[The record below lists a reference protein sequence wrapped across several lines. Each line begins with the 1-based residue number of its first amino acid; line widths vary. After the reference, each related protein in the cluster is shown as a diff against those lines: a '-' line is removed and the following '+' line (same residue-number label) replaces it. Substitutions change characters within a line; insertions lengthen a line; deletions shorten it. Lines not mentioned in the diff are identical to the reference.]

1 MKEEKVIL
9 TLTTIP
15 TRLNSPYGY
24 DMRYTLQSLL
34 NQKYNNFEIH
44 LNIPFICKKTNEEY
58 IFPEWL
64 NEMVDNGKLE
74 IFRVEDN
81 GPITKL
87 LPTLERITDPEQII
101 IVVDDD
107 MIYNENMIL
116 EHIKN
121 REQWPEN
128 PVGYDGIKSR
138 NEDGSISV
146 FFNDLRDHF
155 YSGNHRNSAVDILQ
169 HYKSISY
176 KRRFFEDDF
185 FEFINQYYLW
195 DDDISISA
203 YFGTKKRNRIV
214 TFYPDDEKCNSYEDS
229 LNMVGKTFPIMGN
242 TSHLS
247 EEGCNL
253 FRYNID
259 DNDNNIGINL
269 RSQLNIM
276 IDLGYVK

>member
-1 MKEEKVIL
+1 MEEQKIIL

-15 TRLNSPYGY
+15 TRLNSQYGY
-24 DMRYTLQSLL
+24 DMRYALESLL

-44 LNIPFICKKTNEEY
+44 LNIPFVCKRTNEEY

-64 NEMVDNGKLE
+64 NEMDSNNDKLK
-74 IFRVEDN
+74 IFRVEDT

-87 LPTLERITDPEQII
+87 LPTLERVIDPEQII

-107 MIYNENMIL
+107 MIYNENLIT

-121 REQWPEN
+121 RVKWPEN

-138 NEDGSISV
+138 NEDGSVSL

-155 YSGNHRNSAVDILQ
+155 YSGNNRDSIVDILQ

-176 KRRFFEDDF
+176 KRRFFEKDF
-185 FEFINQYYLW
+185 FDFIRQYYLW
-195 DDDISISA
+195 DDDLAVSG
-203 YFGTKKRNRIV
+203 YFATKKRNRIV
-214 TFYPDDEKCNSYEDS
+214 TFHPDDEKCETYEDF
-229 LNMVGKTFPIMGN
+229 LKIVGKSFPILGH

-253 FRYNID
+253 FRYNVD
-259 DNDNNIGINL
+259 KNDNTDLNL
-269 RSQLNIM
+269 RSQLNNI
-276 IDLGYVK
+276 IESSYIK

>member
-1 MKEEKVIL
+1 MEEENVIL
-9 TLTTIP
+9 SLTTIP

-24 DMRYTLQSLL
+24 DMRHTLESLL

-44 LNIPFICKKTNEEY
+44 FNIPLICERTNEEY

-64 NEMVDNGKLE
+64 NEMLANNNKLK
-74 IFRVEDN
+74 IFRVEDR

-87 LPTLERITDPEQII
+87 LSTLERTTDNPEQII

-107 MIYNENMIL
+107 MVYNENMIS

-121 REQWPEN
+121 REKWPEN

-138 NEDGSISV
+138 NEDGSVSL

-155 YSGNHRNSAVDILQ
+155 YSGNHRDAIVDLLQ

-176 KRRFFEDDF
+176 RRRFFEDDF
-185 FEFINQYYLW
+185 FEFIDKNYYW
-195 DDDISISA
+195 NDDVMTSA
-203 YFGTKKRNRIV
+203 YFANKKRNRIV
-214 TFYPDDEKCNSYEDS
+214 TYYPDDEKCNSYEDS
-229 LNMVGKTFPIMGN
+229 LNLVGKSFPILGN

-253 FRYNID
+253 FRYQPRE
-259 DNDNNIGINL
+259 NDNLDENL
-269 RSQLNIM
+269 AALNLM
-276 IDLGYVK
+276 IELGYVK

>member
-1 MKEEKVIL
+1 MEENIIL

-44 LNIPFICKKTNEEY
+44 LNIPFVSKKTNEEY
-58 IFPEWL
+58 VFPEWL
-64 NEMVDNGKLE
+64 NEMISDNDKLK

-87 LPTLERITDPEQII
+87 IPTLQRVTDPEQII

-107 MIYNENMIL
+107 MIYNENML
-116 EHIKN
+116 SEHVKN

-138 NEDGSISV
+138 NEDGSVSL

-155 YSGNHRNSAVDILQ
+155 YSGNHRNSIVDILQ

-176 KRRFFEDDF
+176 RRRFFEDDF

-195 DDDISISA
+195 DDDVSISA
-203 YFGTKKRNRIV
+203 YFANKKRNRIV
-214 TFYPDDEKCNSYEDS
+214 TFYPDDVKCNSYEDS
-229 LNMVGKTFPIMGN
+229 LNMVGKTFPILGN

-253 FRYNID
+253 FRYNVD
-259 DNDNNIGINL
+259 ENDKTDVNL
-269 RSQLNIM
+269 RSQLNTM